1 MTLSRVKLGRT
12 VTFIKYLTGVVS
24 LIFLAKTL
32 IRSKIMFPEVI
43 FAESCRACGK

>member
-24 LIFLAKTL
+24 LIFQAKTL
-32 IRSKIMFPEVI
+32 FLSKIMFPEVS
-43 FAESCRACGK
+43 FAESCRAGGK